1 MFGSIPAGFSVCKNL
16 TTLHIGK
23 NAFTG
28 RIPDFVGELEHL
40 TEVQLNENNLEGSI
54 PVFKSKGLEKIY
66 FHSNQ
71 FTGTIPSEL
80 ATLHNLK
87 RLILHHNSLQGAI
100 PSELSNLKSIDIV
113 QLHKNRLTGVAPMIE
128 VSGVGLETYI
138 SDCKINAGI
147 NCPSCT
153 MCCDPDDSDDKC
165 RANWGPTLSMTLV
178 IGLPVIVPILLSI
191 VIYMKSNS
199 GRINRKHWLVDDRD
213 PLLIYKDDSIYSFTF
228 LPYSEVAA
236 HAINMIVTIFQIWMF
251 FTFILASDPN
261 YPQSDWEFTI
271 QCKENSLMC
280 QQETVGVPGWF
291 LTILL
296 ILIHIGVDVINGL
309 LQIRKAIDLSDMKLL
324 MSGFRVVTLA
334 LLALATSIF
343 YNLAIAETSTDMV
356 VNSVILLFI
365 NDLDE
370 KAMEVMKAFAPKWTE
385 HRIAEIERIMK
396 EKVPLREV
404 LQQESES
411 KNSSIHEQTQDE
423 NDVFYECA
431 IENSP

>member
-1 MFGSIPAGFSVCKNL
+1 MFGSIPVGFSVCKNL
-16 TTLHIGK
+16 TSLRLGK

-54 PVFKSKGLEKIY
+54 PVFKSKVLEEIF

-100 PSELSNLKSIDIV
+100 PSELSNLKSMEIV

-128 VSGVGLETYI
+128 LSGVGLERYI
-138 SDCKINAGI
+138 SDCGVDSGI
-147 NCPSCT
+147 KCPSCT

-165 RANWGPTLSMTLV
+165 RANWGPTLSMALV
-178 IGLPVIVPILLSI
+178 IGSPVILPILLII

-213 PLLIYKDDSIYSFTF
+213 PMLIYKDDSIYSFTF
-228 LPYSEVAA
+228 LPSSEVAA
-236 HAINMIVTIFQIWMF
+236 HAINVIVTIFQLSMF
-251 FTFILASDPN
+251 VLFIMASDPN
-261 YPQSDWEFTI
+261 NADSDWEFTI

-280 QQETVGVPGWF
+280 QQETVGVSGWF
-291 LTILL
+291 LAIWL
-296 ILIHIGVDVINGL
+296 ILIHLGVDIVNGL

-324 MSGFRVVTLA
+324 ISGFRLFFLA
-334 LLALATSIF
+334 LLALATSII
-343 YNLAIAETSTDMV
+343 YNLAIAATSTDMV

-385 HRIAEIERIMK
+385 HRIAEIESIMK

-423 NDVFYECA
+423 NDVFHECS